1 MACQAMLLSGVVGKK
16 SVLIQLHSDD
26 YYFFNTV
33 WLIGTRVQLFLKIDI
48 YKKKM
53 ISVCVFP
60 EGPVVQ
66 EEQMDCGA
74 TNPDPSATIAQV
86 NNWCQADRTQ

>member
-1 MACQAMLLSGVVGKK
+1 
-16 SVLIQLHSDD
+16 
-26 YYFFNTV
+26 
-33 WLIGTRVQLFLKIDI
+33 
-48 YKKKM
+48 M

-86 NNWCQADRTQ
+86 NNWCQAHRT

>member
-1 MACQAMLLSGVVGKK
+1 M
-16 SVLIQLHSDD
+16 
-26 YYFFNTV
+26 
-33 WLIGTRVQLFLKIDI
+33 
-48 YKKKM
+48 M

-86 NNWCQADRTQ
+86 NNWCQADRT

>member
-1 MACQAMLLSGVVGKK
+1 MAHRNK
-16 SVLIQLHSDD
+16 SVA
-26 YYFFNTV
+26 
-33 WLIGTRVQLFLKIDI
+33 I
-48 YKKKM
+48 YISQMM

-74 TNPDPSATIAQV
+74 TNPDPSATMAQV
-86 NNWCQADRTQ
+86 NNWCQADRT

>member
-1 MACQAMLLSGVVGKK
+1 MAHRNK
-16 SVLIQLHSDD
+16 SVAVSL
-26 YYFFNTV
+26 
-33 WLIGTRVQLFLKIDI
+33 
-48 YKKKM
+48 KKKKKK
-53 ISVCVFP
+53 ISFCVFP

-86 NNWCQADRTQ
+86 NNWCQAHRT